1 MCKENRQEW
10 IDIAKGLGMLLVVL
24 GHSVAFGSKVHNLI
38 FEFHMPFFFLLS
50 GLVYRKDKIQLIIR
64 KRFNSLLRPYI
75 CFCVLGIG
83 LMFIVGPK
91 VSWKQVFIDL
101 YFGNPEHIWVSSV
114 WFLIALFIT
123 TVLFSVVLKI
133 KSTYAQ
139 YMTVFFLFVTGVIY
153 GKFYHVG
160 IIKHRMPLEIDVA
173 MVALFFFSLGYYGKK
188 YLSDF
193 LNICREKSHVG
204 GILLC
209 GIAVIFMLL
218 SYLNHRVNLRSME
231 YGNAILFV
239 GTALLGSLA
248 LMLSCQVLINGFVK
262 KALIWVGKNNIY
274 FLGAQAIGVR
284 AFIKILNIA
293 IGTKY
298 ELYSLPYGYAIICF
312 LFTCL
317 FSLLFTLG
325 AQKTKNIL
333 EKI

>member
-38 FEFHMPFFFLLS
+38 FAFHMPFFFLLS

-64 KRFNSLLRPYI
+64 KKFNSLLRPYI

-123 TVLFSVVLKI
+123 TVL
-133 KSTYAQ
+133 
-139 YMTVFFLFVTGVIY
+139 FLFVTGVIY

-209 GIAVIFMLL
+209 GIAAIFMLL

-248 LMLSCQVLINGFVK
+248 LMLFCQVLINGSVK
-262 KALIWVGKNNIY
+262 KVFIWVGRNNIY